1 MTRFQHLI
9 KNEILTFLVA
19 QGTGIQLPMQVTQVR
34 SLVQKYYMY
43 LGAAKPCAT
52 TPEACTPGARAPKR
66 SLHDPVKSRSLL
78 PLATTKECLH

>member
-19 QGTGIQLPMQVTQVR
+19 QGIGIQLPMQVTQVR
-34 SLVQKYYMY
+34 SLVQKYYMC

-52 TPEACTPGARAPKR
+52 TPEACTPGARAPQEK
-66 SLHDPVKSRSLL
+66 P
-78 PLATTKECLH
+78 T